1 MCDACPASR
10 PPSELDGPTPR
21 PLLNNARPQV
31 RNGSTSRP
39 SRPVYESKKSQ
50 KLVTNY
56 IPSELDDGDDLDFTP
71 NVNDNPTTRDTSH
84 KPEKYS
90 DRHRGHDI
98 SLMNNEL
105 QRQDRRAANH
115 QSMPG
120 QAVLRNNDFANRQ
133 PNQDALR
140 VKNRTAEQ
148 HRRRQPEAKVGA
160 YSTSSK
166 APTAKPLEDEP
177 AVLRNTN
184 LTNHQSIPGQAVLR
198 NTDRPALRTKSR
210 TAEQHMRRQPNP
222 RVGTHV
228 TSSKAPGAKT
238 LEDGQGQKNAG
249 SRSKPAAELVKK
261 NIRGRPIDS
270 ATRSVSVRG
279 WLKLPTVNGGTSFQA
294 KRVKQRNRSDDDVNF
309 QNLLPYMH
317 LYTRLKKLKIVKL
330 KRVNQTFSA
339 VCHHQG

>member
-1 MCDACPASR
+1 VCDACPASR

-50 KLVTNY
+50 KAITNY

-71 NVNDNPTTRDTSH
+71 TVKDNSTTKDPSH

-98 SLMNNEL
+98 SLMNNEV

-133 PNQDALR
+133 PNKDALR

-148 HRRRQPEAKVGA
+148 HMRGQPEAKVGT

-166 APTAKPLEDEP
+166 APAAKPLEDEP

-184 LTNHQSIPGQAVLR
+184 LTNHQSMPGQAVLR
-198 NTDRPALRTKSR
+198 NNDRPALRTKNR
-210 TAEQHMRRQPNP
+210 TAEQHMRGQPDP
-222 RVGTHV
+222 RVGKHV
-228 TSSKAPGAKT
+228 TSSKAPGAKP
-238 LEDGQGQKNAG
+238 LEDGQGHKNAG
-249 SRSKPAAELVKK
+249 SRGKPS
-261 NIRGRPIDS
+261 NRGRPNDS

-279 WLKLPTVNGGTSFQA
+279 WLELPTVNGGTSFQA
-294 KRVKQRNRSDDDVNF
+294 KRLKQRKRSDDDVNF
-309 QNLLPYMH
+309 QNLLAYVI
-317 LYTRLKKLKIVKL
+317 TVFIEAAERLGLPLRYIMSRCPV
-330 KRVNQTFSA
+330 V
-339 VCHHQG
+339 